1 MSSTIAYTYHD
12 PYKLPAGIAT
22 LAVHAIFFIVLY
34 YGVRWQSQ
42 VQPGMVVDLWDSL
55 PDVGNT
61 PSMKVSPQ
69 ESRAKQNSRQTTPRE
84 SERTVTGKAD
94 IDLGKRKKQPPKE
107 EPKPKTRPMTRAEQ
121 KQARA
126 DMQAAIKQQELEEK
140 QAMDARAKQAA
151 AIGQMI
157 DEYKAKIGAKIRRN
171 IVPPPDVAD
180 DAVAEF
186 DVTLLPGGD
195 VLDAR
200 LTKSSGNQAYDSAV
214 ERAIWKARPLPV
226 PEDPDLFNSRF
237 RKLHLKFRPKD
248 LE

>member
-1 MSSTIAYTYHD
+1 MSSSVAYYYHD

-22 LAVHAIFFIVLY
+22 LVVHAVFFALLY
-34 YGVRWQSQ
+34 LGVNWQSQ
-42 VQPGMVVDLWDSL
+42 PQQGMVVDLWDSL
-55 PDVGNT
+55 PDVSNT

-69 ESRAKQNSRQTTPRE
+69 ENRPVQKAEQVKPHE
-84 SERTVTGKAD
+84 SEHVVTGKAD
-94 IDLGKRKKQPPKE
+94 IDLGKRKKQLKE
-107 EPKPKTRPMTRAEQ
+107 EPKPKTRPMTRAEH
-121 KQARA
+121 KQAHA
-126 DMQAAIKQQELEEK
+126 DMLAAIKQQELAEQ
-140 QAMDARAKQAA
+140 QAMDARNKQAA
-151 AIGQMI
+151 AMGKLI

-200 LTKSSGNQAYDSAV
+200 LTRSSGNQAYDSAV

-237 RKLHLKFRPKD
+237 RNLHLKFRPKD